1 MKIRKQQASQIHVVA
16 VYLNDIGEVPPLHY
30 HVSDVTGHS
39 AEVSFKEGEVVI
51 KDNPIGVLTNHPD
64 LDWHYSNL
72 RQYIN
77 ISPIQQQQSYWK
89 VSIEPLGQ

>member
-1 MKIRKQQASQIHVVA
+1 DMKQQASQIHVVA

-30 HVSDVTGHS
+30 HVSDATGHS
-39 AEVSFKEGEVVI
+39 VEVSFKEGEVVI

-64 LDWHYSNL
+64 LNWHYSNL

-77 ISPIQQQQSYWK
+77 ISPY
-89 VSIEPLGQ
+89 